1 MVRGLSPAIA
11 GRHWGKRTMP
21 ARRKAKPAAKAKE
34 RVEPHFGGCKRQG
47 ARKTRK
53 PAARKSADRPLR
65 HAVFRALVIACAWVT
80 LMLGGG
86 FLYFVSRLPDPAL
99 LTLDD
104 RPPNLTILAADGTV
118 LAERGLRRGYVR
130 LDRLP
135 PYLPQAV
142 IATEDRRFYN
152 HLGVDPIGLAR
163 AGFRNLAAGSVVQGG
178 STITQQLAKN
188 LFLSPKR
195 TFARK
200 LEEVMYAIWLERRF
214 SKGEILEL
222 YLNRVYFGGG
232 TYGVEAAARR
242 YFGRSAR
249 SVTLTQAALLAGLL
263 KAPSRY
269 APTRNV
275 ELASARVD
283 VVLDN
288 MADAGYLT
296 TAEVHEAAAQPL
308 RLRAFGDETGYPY
321 AVDWVAETLPEVAGN
336 TEGDLIVETTI
347 DAGLQRTAQ
356 ATLRQKLD
364 EEGKPLDVSEGAVV
378 VMDTNGGIK
387 ALIGGR
393 SYRSSPFDRAVKALR
408 QPGSAFKPFVYLTAL
423 ESGYTPD
430 SVADDEPVAVDG
442 WSPKNHTGTYRG
454 AVTLRDS
461 FAQSINTVAVKLA
474 DDIGRPEV
482 VRTARRL
489 GIHTE
494 LHDRPSLAL
503 GTAEVTPLELVAAYV
518 PFANGGEG
526 ITPHI
531 ITRVR
536 NGDGKLL
543 YEFKGANL
551 GRVVDESY
559 VAEMN
564 DMMNAT
570 LVSGTGRQAALSDQ
584 IAGGKTGTSQNSRD
598 AWFVG
603 YTAHYVCGVWVGND
617 DGSKMRNVTGGTL
630 PAQIWHDI
638 MAYAH
643 QGQQPMA
650 LPGTHSPW
658 LEETASRLWGEP
670 AGERSNPSLYRRML
684 GILSGG

>member
-1 MVRGLSPAIA
+1 MA
-11 GRHWGKRTMP
+11 T
-21 ARRKAKPAAKAKE
+21 RRKPKPAAKAAKRKE
-34 RVEPHFGGCKRQG
+34 HVEPHFGGAKRAP
-47 ARKTRK
+47 ARKPRK
-53 PAARKSADRPLR
+53 TSQTGSTIR
-65 HAVFRALVIACAWVT
+65 RALLRGLYTPIALIALIIV
-80 LMLGGG
+80 GS
-86 FLYFVSRLPDPAL
+86 FLYFVARLPDPIL

-104 RPPNLTILAADGTV
+104 RPPNLTILASDGTV

-152 HLGVDPIGLAR
+152 HLGVDPVGLVR
-163 AGFRNLAAGSVVQGG
+163 AGMRNLIAGSVVQGG

-188 LFLSPKR
+188 LFLSPDR
-195 TFARK
+195 TMARK
-200 LEEVMYAIWLERRF
+200 LEEAMYAIWLERRF
-214 SKGEILEL
+214 TKDEILEL

-269 APTRNV
+269 APTRSV
-275 ELASARVD
+275 ELATTRVD

-288 MADAGYLT
+288 MVEAGFLT
-296 TAEVHEAAAQPL
+296 SAEAETAAAEPL
-308 RLRAFGDETGYPY
+308 RLRTFSDETGYPY
-321 AVDWVAETLPEVAGN
+321 AVDWVAETLPEVVGN
-336 TEGDLIVETTI
+336 AEGDLVVETTI
-347 DAGLQRTAQ
+347 DAGLQRAAQ
-356 ATLRQKLD
+356 LTLRQTLD
-364 EEGKPLDVSEGAVV
+364 AEGKDLDVSEGAVV
-378 VMDTNGGIK
+378 VLDTSGGIK

-430 SVADDEPVAVDG
+430 SIANDEPVAVDG
-442 WSPKNHTGTYRG
+442 WAPKNHTGTYRG

-474 DDIGRPEV
+474 DEVGRGNV
-482 VRTARRL
+482 VSTARRL
-489 GIHTE
+489 GIRSE

-531 ITRVR
+531 IARVR

-543 YEFKGANL
+543 YEYKGAGL
-551 GRVVDESY
+551 ARVVDKSY

-570 LVSGTGRQAALSDQ
+570 MVSGTGRQAALPDQ

-603 YTAHYVCGVWVGND
+603 YTAHYVGGVWVGND

-630 PAQIWHDI
+630 PAHIWHDI
-638 MAYAH
+638 MVYAH
-643 QGQQPMA
+643 EGKQPLA
-650 LPGTHSPW
+650 LPGTRSPW
-658 LEETASRLWGEP
+658 LEEASSRLWTAP
-670 AGERSNPSLYRRML
+670 AEKSNTPLYRRMIDL
-684 GILSGG
+684 LSGG

>member
-21 ARRKAKPAAKAKE
+21 ARRKLKPAAKAKE
-34 RVEPHFGGCKRQG
+34 RVEPHFGGRKREG
-47 ARKTRK
+47 ARNTRK
-53 PAARKSADRPLR
+53 PPARKSADRPLR
-65 HAVFRALVIACAWVT
+65 RAVFRALVIACAWVT

-152 HLGVDPIGLAR
+152 HLGVDPIGLVR
-163 AGFRNLAAGSVVQGG
+163 AG

-269 APTRNV
+269 APTRSV
-275 ELASARVD
+275 ELATTRVD

-288 MADAGYLT
+288 MVEAGFLSS
-296 TAEVHEAAAQPL
+296 AEAETAAAEPL
-308 RLRAFGDETGYPY
+308 RLRTFSDETGYPY
-321 AVDWVAETLPEVAGN
+321 AVDWVAETLPEVVGN
-336 TEGDLIVETTI
+336 AEGDLVVESTI
-347 DAGLQRTAQ
+347 DAGLQRAAQ
-356 ATLRQKLD
+356 LTLRQTLD
-364 EEGKPLDVSEGAVV
+364 AEGKDLDVSEGAVV
-378 VMDTNGGIK
+378 VLDTSGGIK

-408 QPGSAFKPFVYLTAL
+408 QPGSAFTPFVYLTAL

-430 SVADDEPVAVDG
+430 SIANDEPVAVDG
-442 WSPKNHTGTYRG
+442 WAPKNHTRTYRG

-543 YEFKGANL
+543 
-551 GRVVDESY
+551 
-559 VAEMN
+559 
-564 DMMNAT
+564 
-570 LVSGTGRQAALSDQ
+570 
-584 IAGGKTGTSQNSRD
+584 
-598 AWFVG
+598 
-603 YTAHYVCGVWVGND
+603 
-617 DGSKMRNVTGGTL
+617 
-630 PAQIWHDI
+630 
-638 MAYAH
+638 
-643 QGQQPMA
+643 
-650 LPGTHSPW
+650 
-658 LEETASRLWGEP
+658 
-670 AGERSNPSLYRRML
+670 
-684 GILSGG
+684 

>member
-1 MVRGLSPAIA
+1 MA
-11 GRHWGKRTMP
+11 
-21 ARRKAKPAAKAKE
+21 ARRKPKPAAKAAKGKE
-34 RVEPHFGGCKRQG
+34 RVEPHFGGKRAP
-47 ARKTRK
+47 ARKPRK
-53 PAARKSADRPLR
+53 TARRSASASPIR
-65 HAVFRALVIACAWVT
+65 RALLRGLFTTIALIALIIV
-80 LMLGGG
+80 GS
-86 FLYFVSRLPDPAL
+86 FLYFVARLPDPIL

-104 RPPNLTILAADGTV
+104 RPPNLTILASDGTV

-152 HLGVDPIGLAR
+152 HLGVDPVGLVR
-163 AGFRNLAAGSVVQGG
+163 AGMRNLIAGSVVQGG

-188 LFLSPKR
+188 LFLSPDR
-195 TFARK
+195 TMARK
-200 LEEVMYAIWLERRF
+200 LEEAMYAIWLERRF
-214 SKGEILEL
+214 TKDEILEL

-269 APTRNV
+269 APTRSV
-275 ELASARVD
+275 ELATTRVD

-288 MADAGYLT
+288 MVEAGFLSS
-296 TAEVHEAAAQPL
+296 AEAETAAAEPL
-308 RLRAFGDETGYPY
+308 RLRTFSDETGYPY
-321 AVDWVAETLPEVAGN
+321 AVDWVAETLPEVVGN
-336 TEGDLIVETTI
+336 TEGDLVVETTI
-347 DAGLQRTAQ
+347 DAGLQRAAQ
-356 ATLRQKLD
+356 LTLRQTLD
-364 EEGKPLDVSEGAVV
+364 AEGKDLDVSEGAVV
-378 VMDTNGGIK
+378 VLDTSGGIK

-430 SVADDEPVAVDG
+430 SIADDEPVTVDG
-442 WSPKNHTGTYRG
+442 WAPKNHTGTYRG

-474 DDIGRPEV
+474 DEVGRGNV
-482 VRTARRL
+482 VSTARRL
-489 GIHTE
+489 GIRSE

-531 ITRVR
+531 IARVR

-543 YEFKGANL
+543 YEYKGAGL
-551 GRVVDESY
+551 ARVVDESY

-570 LVSGTGRQAALSDQ
+570 MVSGTGRQAALPDQ

-603 YTAHYVCGVWVGND
+603 YTAHYVGGVWVGND
-617 DGSKMRNVTGGTL
+617 DGSKMSNVTGGTL
-630 PAQIWHDI
+630 PAHIWHDI
-638 MAYAH
+638 MVYAH
-643 QGQQPMA
+643 EGKQPLA
-650 LPGTHSPW
+650 LPGTRSPW
-658 LEETASRLWGEP
+658 LEEASSRLWSAPTEK
-670 AGERSNPSLYRRML
+670 SNAPLYRRMIDL
-684 GILSGG
+684 LSGG

>member
-1 MVRGLSPAIA
+1 
-11 GRHWGKRTMP
+11 MP
-21 ARRKAKPAAKAKE
+21 ARRKPRPAAKAKE
-34 RVEPHFGGCKRQG
+34 RVEPHFGGRKREGMAKTGKSRKPQ
-47 ARKTRK
+47 ARKRADH
-53 PAARKSADRPLR
+53 PWRRAALR
-65 HAVFRALVIACAWVT
+65 SLLMACALVAVV
-80 LMLGGG
+80 LGGG
-86 FLYFVSRLPDPAL
+86 FLYFVSRLPDPVL

-118 LAERGLRRGYVR
+118 LADRGLRRGYVT

-135 PYLPQAV
+135 PYLPRAV

-152 HLGVDPIGLAR
+152 HLGVDPIGLVR

-188 LFLSPKR
+188 LFLSPDR
-195 TFARK
+195 TMARK

-214 SKGEILEL
+214 TKDEILEL

-275 ELASARVD
+275 ELASARID

-288 MADAGYLT
+288 MVDAGYLT
-296 TAEVHEAAAQPL
+296 AAEAHAAAEQPL
-308 RLRAFGDETGYPY
+308 RLRSFGDETGYPY
-321 AVDWVAETLPEVAGN
+321 AVDWVAETLPDLAGN

-356 ATLRQKLD
+356 ATLRQKVD
-364 EEGKPLDVSEGAVV
+364 DEGKDLDVSEGAVV
-378 VMDTNGGIK
+378 VMDTTGGIK

-430 SVADDEPVAVDG
+430 SVADDEPVDVDG
-442 WSPKNHTGTYRG
+442 WSPKNHNGTYRG

-474 DDIGRPEV
+474 DDVGRPEV

-503 GTAEVTPLELVAAYV
+503 GTAEVTPLELVTAYV
-518 PFANGGEG
+518 PFANGGEAV
-526 ITPHI
+526 TPHI

-536 NGDGKLL
+536 NSDGKLL

-570 LVSGTGRQAALSDQ
+570 LVSGTGRQAALADQ
-584 IAGGKTGTSQNSRD
+584 VAGGKTGTSQNSRD

-630 PAQIWHDI
+630 PAHVWHDI
-638 MAYAH
+638 MVYAH
-643 QGQQPMA
+643 QGKQPMP
-650 LPGTHSPW
+650 LPGTRSPW
-658 LEETASRLWGEP
+658 LEETAARLWAEP
-670 AGERSNPSLYRRML
+670 AAEKSNEPLYRRML

>member
-1 MVRGLSPAIA
+1 MQAQ
-11 GRHWGKRTMP
+11 
-21 ARRKAKPAAKAKE
+21 RKSKPAAKAKE
-34 RVEPHFGGCKRQG
+34 RVEPHFGKSRAP
-47 ARKTRK
+47 ARKSRK
-53 PAARKSADRPLR
+53 PRARKSADRLIGRVALR
-65 HAVFRALVIACAWVT
+65 IVLTACIFVVV
-80 LMLGGG
+80 MLGGG
-86 FLYFVSRLPDPAL
+86 FLYFVSRLPDPIL

-104 RPPNLTILAADGTV
+104 RPPNLTILASDGTV

-135 PYLPQAV
+135 VYLPQAV

-152 HLGVDPIGLAR
+152 HLGVDPVGLVR
-163 AGFRNLAAGSVVQGG
+163 AGVRNLAAGSVVQGG

-188 LFLSPKR
+188 LFLKPDR
-195 TFARK
+195 TVARK

-214 SKGEILEL
+214 TKDEILEL

-275 ELASARVD
+275 ELATARVD

-288 MADAGYLT
+288 MVDAGYVT
-296 TAEVHEAAAQPL
+296 TAEAHAAAEQPL

-321 AVDWVAETLPEVAGN
+321 AVDWVAEMLPEMVGDN
-336 TEGDLIVETTI
+336 EGDLIVETTI
-347 DAGLQRTAQ
+347 DAALQRTAQ

-364 EEGKPLDVSEGAVV
+364 EEGKALDVSEGAVV
-378 VMDTNGGIK
+378 VLDPAGGIK

-430 SVADDEPVAVDG
+430 SIADDEPVAVDG

-454 AVTLRDS
+454 EVTLRDS

-474 DDIGRPEV
+474 DDVGRPEV

-489 GIHTE
+489 GIHSE

-503 GTAEVTPLELVAAYV
+503 GTVEVTPLELVAAYV

-526 ITPHI
+526 VTPHI
-531 ITRVR
+531 IARVR
-536 NGDGKLL
+536 SGDRRLL
-543 YEFKGANL
+543 YEFKGSNL

-570 LVSGTGRQAALSDQ
+570 LVSGTGRQAALPDQ
-584 IAGGKTGTSQNSRD
+584 IAGGKTGTSQSSRD

-617 DGSKMRNVTGGTL
+617 DDSKMRNVSGGTL
-630 PAQIWHDI
+630 PAHIWHDI
-638 MAYAH
+638 MVYAH
-643 QGQQPMA
+643 QGKQPLA
-650 LPGTHSPW
+650 LPGTRPPW
-658 LEETASRLWGEP
+658 PEETASRLWGEP
-670 AGERSNPSLYRRML
+670 AGERPNEPLYRRML

>member
-1 MVRGLSPAIA
+1 MR
-11 GRHWGKRTMP
+11 
-21 ARRKAKPAAKAKE
+21 ARRKPKPAAKAKN
-34 RVEPHFGGCKRQG
+34 RVEPHFGSRTRGP
-47 ARKTRK
+47 ARKSRK
-53 PAARKSADRPLR
+53 PAARKSADGHFWRVPLQ
-65 HAVFRALVIACAWVT
+65 ALFAASAIAFLV
-80 LMLGGG
+80 LGSG
-86 FLYFVSRLPDPAL
+86 FIYFVSHLPDPAL

-104 RPPNLTILAADGTV
+104 RPPNLTILAADGSV
-118 LAERGLRRGYVR
+118 LAERGLRRGHVQ

-135 PYLPQAV
+135 PYLAQAV

-152 HLGVDPIGLAR
+152 HLGVDPVGLLR
-163 AGFRNLAAGSVVQGG
+163 AGFRNLVAGSVVQGG

-188 LFLSPKR
+188 LFLSPDR
-195 TFARK
+195 TMARK
-200 LEEVMYAIWLERRF
+200 LEEAMYAIWLERRF
-214 SKGEILEL
+214 TKDEILEL

-275 ELASARVD
+275 ELASARID

-288 MADAGYLT
+288 MVDAGYLT
-296 TAEVHEAAAQPL
+296 SAEAHTAAEQSL
-308 RLRAFGDETGYPY
+308 RLRTFGDETGYPY
-321 AVDWVAETLPEVAGN
+321 AVDWVAETLPEVVGDN
-336 TEGDLIVETTI
+336 QGDLIVETTI

-356 ATLRQKLD
+356 TTLRQKLD
-364 EEGKPLDVSEGAVV
+364 QEGRPLDASEGAVV

-442 WSPKNHTGTYRG
+442 WSPKNHTGNYRG

-474 DDIGRPEV
+474 DEVGRPEV

-489 GIHTE
+489 GIHSE

-503 GTAEVTPLELVAAYV
+503 GTAEVTPLELVTAYV

-526 ITPHI
+526 VTPHI

-536 NGDGKLL
+536 NSDGKLL
-543 YEFKGANL
+543 YEFKNANL
-551 GRVVDESY
+551 GRVVDEPY

-570 LVSGTGRQAALSDQ
+570 LVSGTGRQAALNDQ

-603 YTAHYVCGVWVGND
+603 YTAHYACGVWVGND
-617 DGSKMRNVTGGTL
+617 DDSKMRNISGGTL
-630 PAQIWHDI
+630 PAHIWHDI
-638 MAYAH
+638 MVYAH
-643 QGQQPMA
+643 QGKQPMA
-650 LPGTHSPW
+650 LPGTRSPW
-658 LEETASRLWGEP
+658 LEQAASRVWGAP
-670 AGERSNPSLYRRML
+670 VERSDEPLYRRML
-684 GILSGG
+684 GIIAGG

>member
-1 MVRGLSPAIA
+1 MA
-11 GRHWGKRTMP
+11 
-21 ARRKAKPAAKAKE
+21 ARRKPKPAAKAAKGKE
-34 RVEPHFGGCKRQG
+34 RVEPHFGGKRAP
-47 ARKTRK
+47 ARKPRK
-53 PAARKSADRPLR
+53 TARRSASASPIR
-65 HAVFRALVIACAWVT
+65 RALLRGLFTTLALIALIIV
-80 LMLGGG
+80 GS
-86 FLYFVSRLPDPAL
+86 FLYFVARLPDPIL

-104 RPPNLTILAADGTV
+104 RPPNLTILASDGTV

-152 HLGVDPIGLAR
+152 HLGVDPVGLVR
-163 AGFRNLAAGSVVQGG
+163 AGMRNLIAGSVVQGG

-188 LFLSPKR
+188 LFLSPDR
-195 TFARK
+195 TMARK
-200 LEEVMYAIWLERRF
+200 LEEAMYAIWLERRF
-214 SKGEILEL
+214 TKDEILEL

-269 APTRNV
+269 APTRSV
-275 ELASARVD
+275 ELATTRVD

-288 MADAGYLT
+288 MVEAGFLSS
-296 TAEVHEAAAQPL
+296 AEAETAAAEPL
-308 RLRAFGDETGYPY
+308 RLRTFSDETGYPY
-321 AVDWVAETLPEVAGN
+321 AVDWVAETLPEVVGN
-336 TEGDLIVETTI
+336 TEGDLVVETTI
-347 DAGLQRTAQ
+347 DAGLQRAAQ
-356 ATLRQKLD
+356 LTLRQTLD
-364 EEGKPLDVSEGAVV
+364 AEGKDLDVSEGAVV
-378 VMDTNGGIK
+378 VLDTSGGIK

-430 SVADDEPVAVDG
+430 SIANDEPVAVDG
-442 WSPKNHTGTYRG
+442 WAPKNHTGTYRG

-474 DDIGRPEV
+474 DEVGRGNV
-482 VRTARRL
+482 VSTARRL
-489 GIHTE
+489 GIRSE

-531 ITRVR
+531 IARVR

-543 YEFKGANL
+543 YEYKGAGL
-551 GRVVDESY
+551 ARVVDESY

-570 LVSGTGRQAALSDQ
+570 MVSGTGRQAALPDQ

-603 YTAHYVCGVWVGND
+603 YTAHYVGGVWVGND

-630 PAQIWHDI
+630 PAHIWHDI
-638 MAYAH
+638 MVYAH
-643 QGQQPMA
+643 EGKQPLA
-650 LPGTHSPW
+650 LPGTRSPW
-658 LEETASRLWGEP
+658 LEEASSRLWTAPTEK
-670 AGERSNPSLYRRML
+670 SNAPLYRRMIDL
-684 GILSGG
+684 LSGG

>member
-1 MVRGLSPAIA
+1 MLRGLYTTLALIA
-11 GRHWGKRTMP
+11 LIIVG
-21 ARRKAKPAAKAKE
+21 
-34 RVEPHFGGCKRQG
+34 
-47 ARKTRK
+47 
-53 PAARKSADRPLR
+53 S
-65 HAVFRALVIACAWVT
+65 
-80 LMLGGG
+80 
-86 FLYFVSRLPDPAL
+86 FLYFVARLPDPIL

-104 RPPNLTILAADGTV
+104 RPPNLTILASDGTV

-152 HLGVDPIGLAR
+152 HLGVDPVGLVR
-163 AGFRNLAAGSVVQGG
+163 AGMRNLIAGSVVQGG

-188 LFLSPKR
+188 LFLSPDR
-195 TFARK
+195 TMARK
-200 LEEVMYAIWLERRF
+200 LEEAMYAIWLERRF
-214 SKGEILEL
+214 TKDEILEL

-269 APTRNV
+269 APTRSV
-275 ELASARVD
+275 ELATTRVD

-288 MADAGYLT
+288 MVEAGFLSS
-296 TAEVHEAAAQPL
+296 AEAETAAAEPL
-308 RLRAFGDETGYPY
+308 RLRTFSDETGYPY
-321 AVDWVAETLPEVAGN
+321 AVDWVAETLPEVVGN
-336 TEGDLIVETTI
+336 TEGDLVVETTI
-347 DAGLQRTAQ
+347 DAGLQRAAQ
-356 ATLRQKLD
+356 LTLRQTLD
-364 EEGKPLDVSEGAVV
+364 AEGKDLDVSEGAVV
-378 VMDTNGGIK
+378 VLDTSGGIK

-430 SVADDEPVAVDG
+430 SIANDEPVAVDG
-442 WSPKNHTGTYRG
+442 WAPKNHTGTYRG

-474 DDIGRPEV
+474 DEVGRGNV
-482 VRTARRL
+482 VSTARRL
-489 GIHTE
+489 GIRSE

-531 ITRVR
+531 IARVR

-543 YEFKGANL
+543 YEYKGAGL
-551 GRVVDESY
+551 ARVVDESY

-570 LVSGTGRQAALSDQ
+570 MVSGTGRQAALPDQ

-603 YTAHYVCGVWVGND
+603 YTAHYVGGVWVGND

-630 PAQIWHDI
+630 PAHIWHDI
-638 MAYAH
+638 MVYAH
-643 QGQQPMA
+643 EGKQPLA
-650 LPGTHSPW
+650 LPGTRSPW
-658 LEETASRLWGEP
+658 LEEASSRLWSAP
-670 AGERSNPSLYRRML
+670 AEKSNAPLYRRMIDL
-684 GILSGG
+684 LSGG

>member
-1 MVRGLSPAIA
+1 MA
-11 GRHWGKRTMP
+11 T
-21 ARRKAKPAAKAKE
+21 RRKPKPAAKAAKRKE
-34 RVEPHFGGCKRQG
+34 HVEPHFGGAKRAP
-47 ARKTRK
+47 ARKPRK
-53 PAARKSADRPLR
+53 TSQTGSTIR
-65 HAVFRALVIACAWVT
+65 RALLRGLYTTIALIALIIV
-80 LMLGGG
+80 GS
-86 FLYFVSRLPDPAL
+86 FLYFVARLPDPIL

-104 RPPNLTILAADGTV
+104 RPPNLTILASDGTV

-152 HLGVDPIGLAR
+152 HLGVDPVGLVR
-163 AGFRNLAAGSVVQGG
+163 AGMRNLIAGSVVQGG

-188 LFLSPKR
+188 LFLSPDR
-195 TFARK
+195 TMARK
-200 LEEVMYAIWLERRF
+200 LEEAMYAIWLERRF
-214 SKGEILEL
+214 TKDEILEL

-269 APTRNV
+269 APTRSV
-275 ELASARVD
+275 ELATTRVD

-288 MADAGYLT
+288 MVEAGFLT
-296 TAEVHEAAAQPL
+296 SAEAETAAAEPL
-308 RLRAFGDETGYPY
+308 RLRTFSDETGYPY
-321 AVDWVAETLPEVAGN
+321 AVDWVAETLPEVVGN
-336 TEGDLIVETTI
+336 TEGDLVVETTI
-347 DAGLQRTAQ
+347 DAGLQRAAQ
-356 ATLRQKLD
+356 LTLRQTLD
-364 EEGKPLDVSEGAVV
+364 AEGKDLDVSEGAVV
-378 VMDTNGGIK
+378 VLDTSGGIK

-430 SVADDEPVAVDG
+430 SIANDEPVTVDG
-442 WSPKNHTGTYRG
+442 WAPKNHTGTYRG

-474 DDIGRPEV
+474 DEVGRGNV
-482 VRTARRL
+482 VSTARRL
-489 GIHTE
+489 GIRSE

-531 ITRVR
+531 IARVR

-543 YEFKGANL
+543 YEYKGAGL
-551 GRVVDESY
+551 ARVVDESY

-570 LVSGTGRQAALSDQ
+570 MVSGTGRQAALPDQ

-603 YTAHYVCGVWVGND
+603 YTAHYVGGVWVGND

-630 PAQIWHDI
+630 PAHIWHDI
-638 MAYAH
+638 MVYAH
-643 QGQQPMA
+643 EGKQPLA
-650 LPGTHSPW
+650 LPGTRSPW
-658 LEETASRLWGEP
+658 LEEASSRLWSAP
-670 AGERSNPSLYRRML
+670 AEKSNAPLYRRMIDL
-684 GILSGG
+684 LSGG